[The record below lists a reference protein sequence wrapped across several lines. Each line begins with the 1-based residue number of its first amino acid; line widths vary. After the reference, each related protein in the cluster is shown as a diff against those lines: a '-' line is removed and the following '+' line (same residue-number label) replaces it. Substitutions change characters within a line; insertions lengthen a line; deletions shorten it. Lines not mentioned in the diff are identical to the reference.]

1 MDAAGLALLPW
12 ERSIA
17 RRNDRRFQRQG
28 LPSDAQID
36 IVRKYGSRGLVLFGV
51 ASEIGM
57 VSWLIGA
64 AGTAYLFISGGATAA
79 YFIMSAGVL
88 GALYTICRLHQMRRL
103 RPSDAD
109 IKFLES
115 AAQN

>member
-1 MDAAGLALLPW
+1 MDVAGLALLPW

-17 RRNDRRFQRQG
+17 RRTDRRFQRQG
-28 LPSDAQID
+28 LPNGAQID
-36 IVRKYGSRGLVLFGV
+36 TVRKYGSRGLVLFLV
-51 ASEIGM
+51 ASAIGM

-64 AGTAYLFISGGATAA
+64 VGIAYLFISGGATAA

-88 GALYTICRLHQMRRL
+88 GALYAICRLHQMRRL

-109 IKFLES
+109 LRFLES
-115 AAQN
+115 AAET